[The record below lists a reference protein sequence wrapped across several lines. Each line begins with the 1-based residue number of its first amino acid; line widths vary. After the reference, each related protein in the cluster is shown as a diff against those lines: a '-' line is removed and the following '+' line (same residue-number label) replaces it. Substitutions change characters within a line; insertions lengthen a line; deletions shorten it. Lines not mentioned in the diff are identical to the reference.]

1 MITRQQID
9 LLFIV
14 ILVFL
19 CIDSLIDK
27 RGMFSASKISSIIIH
42 ETISNYISQL
52 VSALWFVTLGG
63 HISLYSLL
71 ISKACLN

>member
-1 MITRQQID
+1 MITGQQID

-52 VSALWFVTLGG
+52 VSAL
-63 HISLYSLL
+63 
-71 ISKACLN
+71 